1 MKFIDLDSQYR
12 KIENNLKNR
21 FEAIFNHKQFI
32 NGPEVT
38 TLEDTLAQ
46 YVGVKHCI
54 TTANGSDSIFLAL
67 MALGIGEGDEVI
79 TSPFTYVATAEM
91 IQLTGATPIFVDIDE
106 NTYNIDPHK
115 IENKI
120 NKNTKAIMPV
130 SIFGQCADFKK
141 ILSIAKDHQLFVI
154 EDGAQSFG
162 ASLDGKRSCSFGD
175 IGCTSFFPTKP
186 LGCYGDGGAIFTD
199 NKSISEL
206 LRSLKN
212 HGQTSKNRF
221 KYLGINSRLDSIQA
235 AVLLEKIQILNQ
247 EIELRQSNAN
257 RYSSLLSCNEQILQT
272 PAVIKNGSS
281 VWAQYTIKIHNREL
295 VINNLKKE
303 NVPYA
308 IYYEKPLYHYSPY
321 CKAEGKA
328 DCPVAEE
335 VCSKVLSLPMH
346 PWLTEEDQCKIAGI
360 ICSTI

>member
-12 KIENNLKNR
+12 KIESNLKNR
-21 FEAIFNHKQFI
+21 FETIFNHKQFI
-32 NGPEVT
+32 GGPEVT
-38 TLEDTLAQ
+38 VLENTLAQ

-91 IQLTGATPIFVDIDE
+91 IQLVGATPVFVDIDE
-106 NTYNIDPHK
+106 DTYNINPDR
-115 IENKI
+115 IATKI

-130 SIFGQCADFKK
+130 SIFGQCADFNK
-141 ILSIAKDHQLFVI
+141 ILSIAEEHQLFVI

-162 ASLDGKRSCSFGD
+162 ASLNGKRSCSFGD

-186 LGCYGDGGAIFTD
+186 LGCYGDGGAIFTND
-199 NKSISEL
+199 GAVNEL

-212 HGQTSKNRF
+212 HGQTSKNKF

-257 RYSSLLSCNEQILQT
+257 RYSGLLSCNKQILKT
-272 PAVIKNGSS
+272 PEVIKNGSS
-281 VWAQYTIKIHNREL
+281 VWAQYTIKIHNRDL
-295 VINNLKKE
+295 VISTLKKE
-303 NVPYA
+303 NIPYA

-321 CKAEGKA
+321 CEAKSKA
-328 DCPVAEE
+328 DCPVTEE
-335 VCSKVLSLPMH
+335 VCSRVLSLPMH
-346 PWLTEEDQCKIAGI
+346 PWLTEKDQCKIANI
-360 ICSTI
+360 IYSAI